1 MQKMKRK
8 LNWNFYSIRSLSK
21 IVSGNFIQF
30 FIHKERSSTV
40 KRSHEMEETCI
51 FPESD
56 AEESFD
62 ASSKASRSRFKLT
75 DKMKEKLAD
84 TFASHLDKYLP
95 LFDERVKK
103 TTHMSMVREL
113 LVLIRANVNGYSDLK
128 EQTLVRWLKYCK
140 DNVAIWKEELDK
152 EQQNGG
158 SIASGAHD
166 QPENLFKFAWVNLME
181 NVKIKLSVIP
191 SIEPPSKKI
200 CFNGAP
206 VSQGK
211 KSALMERLY
220 HSACI
225 TKKSALMERLYHISS
240 CIT

>member
-1 MQKMKRK
+1 
-8 LNWNFYSIRSLSK
+8 
-21 IVSGNFIQF
+21 
-30 FIHKERSSTV
+30 
-40 KRSHEMEETCI
+40 MEETCI

-128 EQTLVRWLKYCK
+128 EQTLVQWLKYCK
-140 DNVAIWKEELDK
+140 DNVVIWKEELDK
-152 EQQNGG
+152 EQQNRG
-158 SIASGAHD
+158 SIASGAHN

-191 SIEPPSKKI
+191 SIEPPSKGG
-200 CFNGAP
+200 C
-206 VSQGK
+206 
-211 KSALMERLY
+211 
-220 HSACI
+220 
-225 TKKSALMERLYHISS
+225 
-240 CIT
+240 